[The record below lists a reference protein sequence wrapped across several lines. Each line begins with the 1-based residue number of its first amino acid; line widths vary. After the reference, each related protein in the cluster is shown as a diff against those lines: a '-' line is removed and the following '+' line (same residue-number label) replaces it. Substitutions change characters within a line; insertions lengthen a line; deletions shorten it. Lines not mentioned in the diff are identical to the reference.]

1 MNLGR
6 IENVDIS
13 NRYFKTKI
21 ISDSSHLFKFPTL
34 NFNFALV
41 WNTAA
46 SNPGWSD
53 PNTSWGGIETNVCSA
68 DRSYE
73 LIRLKWF
80 STGMDAEQVFH
91 KLQDGYRMERA
102 KYATNLADEVMRMC
116 WHSDPI
122 QRPSFDQLDEM
133 LGSQL
138 ETSLRRQY
146 IDLNDPYVQS
156 NVDRTEDYLSMMA
169 DIGYA
174 NVTGRPPSLQLN
186 NYVNIPSAAETHIN
200 KSVYHSTD
208 VNSCYN
214 NLFRVTLFLCS
225 VISFFKCSYL
235 REDYL
240 MMFPRIDLP
249 SPSSETSDYLSMCS
263 PKSPLSPVSPSIS
276 TPQFV
281 AESGYSSVKSSKV
294 NEKDAVDTVEM
305 CPILNNGVR
314 AFSNPQYQ
322 DHSTLKLFD
331 SNHPPKNTSKKIQN
345 VFRFWSLIYLWVVYY
360 YLLKVS
366 VWIISLIVLLLWMIS
381 MRIKSFSSPC
391 LCSNRMKALTVIKLT
406 ELTSIKTSRKS
417 PKKGEEIIF

>member
-1 MNLGR
+1 MA
-6 IENVDIS
+6 IESI
-13 NRYFKTKI
+13 
-21 ISDSSHLFKFPTL
+21 L
-34 NFNFALV
+34 
-41 WNTAA
+41 
-46 SNPGWSD
+46 
-53 PNTSWGGIETNVCSA
+53 
-68 DRSYE
+68 DRV
-73 LIRLKWF
+73 F
-80 STGMDAEQVFH
+80 STQSDVWAFGIVLWELFSLGQTPYPGMDAEQVFH

-200 KSVYHSTD
+200 K
-208 VNSCYN
+208 
-214 NLFRVTLFLCS
+214 
-225 VISFFKCSYL
+225 
-235 REDYL
+235 EDYL

-276 TPQFV
+276 TPLKFV

-345 VFRFWSLIYLWVVYY
+345 VFRF
-360 YLLKVS
+360 
-366 VWIISLIVLLLWMIS
+366 
-381 MRIKSFSSPC
+381 
-391 LCSNRMKALTVIKLT
+391 
-406 ELTSIKTSRKS
+406 
-417 PKKGEEIIF
+417 